1 MHGEVLSTEAL
12 TPHLV
17 RVVLGGPGLDGFAEP
32 GGADSYVNAFFL
44 PPGAGYTAPFD
55 DAEVRELPWERRPF
69 PRRITV
75 RAWDAATRRLTL
87 DIVTHGDV
95 GYAGRWALHA
105 RPGDALQFR
114 GPAGA
119 WSPDPDADWHLL
131 VGDASA
137 LPAIAGAAE
146 RVPAGVRVVA
156 VIEVAGPAEELA
168 LDSPGDLA
176 VTWVHT
182 GTPYDADQLARTVA
196 GLDLPAGRCCAFV
209 HGEAEATRVV
219 RRHLLSTGIVAR
231 EDLSCSPYWRH
242 PDTDEEWRAV
252 KAAWTRQLENDV
264 D

>member
-32 GGADSYVNAFFL
+32 GGADSYVNGFFL

-105 RPGDALQFR
+105 RPGDTL
-114 GPAGA
+114 
-119 WSPDPDADWHLL
+119 
-131 VGDASA
+131 
-137 LPAIAGAAE
+137 
-146 RVPAGVRVVA
+146 
-156 VIEVAGPAEELA
+156 
-168 LDSPGDLA
+168 
-176 VTWVHT
+176 
-182 GTPYDADQLARTVA
+182 
-196 GLDLPAGRCCAFV
+196 
-209 HGEAEATRVV
+209 
-219 RRHLLSTGIVAR
+219 
-231 EDLSCSPYWRH
+231 
-242 PDTDEEWRAV
+242 
-252 KAAWTRQLENDV
+252 
-264 D
+264 